1 MNYRIT
7 GIGIKFVTEI
17 VFGIMWMQARR
28 MIAKLELYR
37 KFTNTLAI
45 SVIVSVAWIGYEVTL
60 FCNSLTLVL
69 SFHFKLLCGWWV
81 MIYGKLNYCNK
92 FF

>member
-7 GIGIKFVTEI
+7 GIEIKFVTEI
-17 VFGIMWMQARR
+17 VSGIMWMQARR

-45 SVIVSVAWIGYEVTL
+45 SVIVSVAWIGYEVML
-60 FCNSLTLVL
+60 YCDSLTLL
-69 SFHFKLLCGWWV
+69 STFHFKFLCFWWV
-81 MIYGKLNYCNK
+81 MIYGKRN
-92 FF
+92 